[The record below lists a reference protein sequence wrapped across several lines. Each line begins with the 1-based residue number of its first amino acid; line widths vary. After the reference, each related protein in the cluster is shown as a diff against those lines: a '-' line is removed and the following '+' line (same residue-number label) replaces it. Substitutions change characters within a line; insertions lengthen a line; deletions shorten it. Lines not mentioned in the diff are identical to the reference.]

1 METIILVTVV
11 LMFAPIII
19 GIAPAKLRAPPLTIP
34 TIREVVV
41 DELWNIVVERIPM
54 NNAIKGLLVVV
65 SMFSAKSPPIC
76 LIAVDSPFIPT
87 KKQYRDIRT
96 PKIFNQ
102 VLIEHLLKD

>member
-1 METIILVTVV
+1 
-11 LMFAPIII
+11 
-19 GIAPAKLRAPPLTIP
+19 
-34 TIREVVV
+34 
-41 DELWNIVVERIPM
+41 M
-54 NNAIKGLLVVV
+54 NNDIKGLLVVV
-65 SMFSAKSPPIC
+65 RIFAANSPPIC

>member
-1 METIILVTVV
+1 MVTVV
-11 LMFAPIII
+11 PMFAPIII

-65 SMFSAKSPPIC
+65 RMFSAKSPPIC
-76 LIAVDSPFIPT
+76 LIAVDSPLIPIRNR
-87 KKQYRDIRT
+87 YRDNTT
-96 PKIFNQ
+96 PRALMINRYFLFK
-102 VLIEHLLKD
+102 